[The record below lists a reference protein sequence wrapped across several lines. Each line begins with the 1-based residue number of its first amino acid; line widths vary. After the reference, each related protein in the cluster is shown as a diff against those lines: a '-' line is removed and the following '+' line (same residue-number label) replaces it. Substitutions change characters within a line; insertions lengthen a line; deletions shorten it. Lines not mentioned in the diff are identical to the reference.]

1 VIQRSGQL
9 CGFPRHAWQHVGAMV
24 LSTKPIVELVPV
36 EQAAMAGRY
45 ICQWDKDS
53 IDDARFIK
61 IDFLALGM
69 LSLVEECADLI
80 AEQHGRIE
88 DLSRIE
94 FNDPAVYDMICEADT
109 VGVFQI
115 ESRAQMQMLPRT
127 SPRSID
133 DPPLQ

>member
-1 VIQRSGQL
+1 
-9 CGFPRHAWQHVGAMV
+9 
-24 LSTKPIVELVPV
+24 
-36 EQAAMAGRY
+36 MAGRY

-88 DLSRIE
+88 DLQ
-94 FNDPAVYDMICEADT
+94 PH
-109 VGVFQI
+109 QL
-115 ESRAQMQMLPRT
+115 Q
-127 SPRSID
+127 RSARSTT
-133 DPPLQ
+133 